1 MEEKVFERIRQLPRP
16 DLESFAIRAALHI
29 RMNRQESDSGQ
40 FFNAALFGF
49 LLGAVVAS
57 SGFLLGVGLG

>member
-1 MEEKVFERIRQLPRP
+1 MDETILEKIRHLPRP
-16 DLESFAIRAALHI
+16 DLESFAVRAALHI
-29 RMNRQESDSGQ
+29 RMKREEADSGH

-49 LLGAVVAS
+49 LLGAIVAS

>member
-1 MEEKVFERIRQLPRP
+1 MDDKLLDRIRQLPRSE
-16 DLESFAIRAALHI
+16 LESFAVRAALHI
-29 RMNRQESDSGQ
+29 RTRLEQRDEGQ

-49 LLGAVVAS
+49 LLGAIVAS

>member
-1 MEEKVFERIRQLPRP
+1 MEETILERIRRLSRP
-16 DLESFAIRAALHI
+16 DLESFAVRAALHI
-29 RMNRQESDSGQ
+29 RSTREESEPGH